1 MPDNA
6 RGERHMSKKPSP
18 QSEPASFEMLFQSLN
33 EPMFICD
40 SNLRILQVNEAFSML
55 FKDNGGPAVGKLCY
69 ELFAGER
76 GEDFATRFNAVFRTK
91 TAQSWDIAFRLADGT
106 WGNFEFIASPISHAD
121 GSITKAIGRARD
133 ISKYKNLE
141 KELKLSDERYRKIV
155 ETAREGICIVDSE
168 ARITFANKRLL
179 TMLGYPLDEVPGRS
193 IFDFMD
199 EASQALSRA
208 KFQRQRMGLA
218 DTFEIKFTKKDGP
231 GIHCLIS
238 ASPIMEDG
246 IFQGALAILTNIT
259 CLKEIEAAL
268 LSAKTFSERIINS
281 ITDKLMVIDPS
292 TYRIV
297 QVNDH
302 FLTGTMF
309 QNAEELLGRTC
320 YEVLFGRSFPCHE
333 AGTFCPVRK
342 TYQTRQPLLCDSIH
356 PELVESGRVKQIAT
370 YPIMDKAGK
379 VDLVIR
385 TERDVTEKKNL
396 EQALALRSEQ
406 LLRTQ
411 RRLEELFNLSREVGT
426 KATLPELV
434 EFLLE
439 FTVKLLPGS
448 EPAFL
453 LLDSPSEQL
462 LRLEDCEPKY
472 VEKLL
477 RILQKLE
484 LCALSSEL
492 VHQIKKH
499 KVRDLIGS
507 SDKSQVFPLLKI
519 VADSDPT
526 WSAIPLFVRRQC
538 IGLLFLGSKTFNR
551 YPPEDLRFLVALC
564 EQASGHLRNLVM
576 HQSEVKN
583 LKSQVTERS
592 GYGDIIGQSKCM
604 QEIYELIDLVSSSD
618 ATVLITGENG
628 TGKELV
634 ANAIHKQ
641 SHRRKGPFVVANC
654 SAYSPTLLE
663 SEIFGHE
670 KGAFTGATHQKKG
683 RIERA
688 HGGTLFLD
696 EIGEIAPAVQIF
708 LLRFLQDHCFE
719 RVGGEKVISADVRVL
734 AATNRDLHHDV
745 QAGRFRDDLFYRLN
759 VIAIHL
765 PCLRERKEDIALLA
779 HHFLAKHNLKE
790 HKSIHNFSSGAMQ
803 ALLDHDWPGN
813 VRQLEN
819 AVSHAVVLSQGELV
833 RRKHLPRF
841 LWEIGSNRTLT
852 SLSESERG
860 LILEALQRSNWNKHE
875 AARRLKISRSTL
887 YSKMRR
893 YELVEESNGRC
904 LEGH

>member
-1 MPDNA
+1 M
-6 RGERHMSKKPSP
+6 
-18 QSEPASFEMLFQSLN
+18 SFEMLFQSLN

-40 SNLRILQVNEAFSML
+40 SNLRILQVNKAFSML
-55 FKDNGGPAVGKLCY
+55 FKGNGGPAVGKLCN
-69 ELFAGER
+69 ELFAGESCK
-76 GEDFATRFNAVFRTK
+76 DFASRFDAVFRTK
-91 TAQSWDIAFRLADGT
+91 TAQSWDISFPLSDGT
-106 WGNFEFIASPISHAD
+106 LGSFEFIATPISHPD
-121 GSITKAIGRARD
+121 GSITKAIGHAHD
-133 ISKYKNLE
+133 ISKRKNLE
-141 KELKLSDERYRKIV
+141 KELKLSDERYKKIV
-155 ETAREGICIVDSE
+155 ETAREGIYIIDSE
-168 ARITFANKRLL
+168 ARISFANKRLSA
-179 TMLGYPLDEVPGRS
+179 MLGYHLDEVLGRR

-199 EASQALSRA
+199 QASEALARA
-208 KFQRQRMGLA
+208 KFQRRRMGLP
-218 DTFEIKFTKKDGP
+218 DTFELKLTRKDASS
-231 GIHCLIS
+231 IHCLVS
-238 ASPIMEDG
+238 SSPIMEDG

-268 LSAKTFSERIINS
+268 VSAKTFSERIINS
-281 ITDKLMVIDPS
+281 ITEKLMVIDPS

-302 FLTGTMF
+302 FLSRTMF
-309 QNAEELLGRTC
+309 QNAEELSGRTC
-320 YEVLFGRSFPCHE
+320 YEVIFGRSFPCHE
-333 AGTFCPVRK
+333 AGIFCPVRK
-342 TYQTRQPLLCDSIH
+342 TYETGQPLLCDSIH
-356 PELVESGRVKQIAT
+356 PELVENGRVKQIAT
-370 YPIMDKAGK
+370 YPIMNNGGE
-379 VDLVIR
+379 VELVIR

-396 EQALALRSEQ
+396 EQALALRSEE
-406 LLRTQ
+406 LVRTQ

-426 KATLPELV
+426 KASLPELV

-453 LLDSPSEQL
+453 LLDSSCEQF
-462 LRLEDCEPKY
+462 LRLEDCEPKH

-484 LCALSSEL
+484 LCTLSSEL
-492 VHQIKKH
+492 VHQIKKCR
-499 KVRDLIGS
+499 VRDPIGPL
-507 SDKSQVFPLLKI
+507 DKSQVFPLLKI

-538 IGLLFLGSKTFNR
+538 IGLLFLGSRTFNR

-576 HQSEVKN
+576 HETEVKN

-592 GYGDIIGQSKCM
+592 AYGDIIGQSKSM

-696 EIGEIAPAVQIF
+696 EIGEIAPSVQIF

-719 RVGGEKVISADVRVL
+719 RVGGEKVIAVDVRVL
-734 AATNRDLHHDV
+734 AATNRDLHHEV

-765 PCLRERKEDIALLA
+765 PSLRERKEDIALLA
-779 HHFLAKHNLKE
+779 HHLLAKHNLRE
-790 HKSIHNFSSGAMQ
+790 HKNIHNFSSGAMQ
-803 ALLDHDWPGN
+803 ALLDYDWPGN

-819 AVSHAVVLSQGELV
+819 AISHAVVLSRGDLI

-860 LILEALQRSNWNKHE
+860 LVLEALERSNWNKHE
-875 AARRLKISRSTL
+875 AARCLKISRSTL

-893 YELVEESNGRC
+893 YGLVEESNVRC
-904 LEGH
+904 LGGR